1 VLQEDIL
8 WAFPRASHL
17 LSFYETQRD
26 VTAIITLDLHR
37 GIRNIKDMIS
47 IATASEGET
56 SLRQT
61 ERVTQNDELS
71 LTLILLLLKAI
82 VVGVLFTLGQ

>member
-1 VLQEDIL
+1 
-8 WAFPRASHL
+8 
-17 LSFYETQRD
+17 
-26 VTAIITLDLHR
+26 
-37 GIRNIKDMIS
+37 MIS